1 MLEQRIDAGQAE
13 PCALCETRDFLAS
26 RVCWPRG
33 STRLRPAITDTSGT
47 CGYVGFRK
55 DRCIPRSGQ
64 KPNSQEAQSTPTPA
78 PGTLP
83 GTMGRQRR
91 ARKPRFRI
99 YLAFSCGEVAEW
111 PKAAVCQGCQ
121 ESENGP
127 EIDDF
132 RPVFYWD
139 VGWPWLPNDG
149 PWTKF
154 GHTGGH
160 TGVDANVCLTGTR
173 CGTVAK

>member
-1 MLEQRIDAGQAE
+1 MLVRRSPAPSARRAISWRREFVG
-13 PCALCETRDFLAS
+13 
-26 RVCWPRG
+26 RVG
-33 STRLRPAITDTSGT
+33 RPG
-47 CGYVGFRK
+47 
-55 DRCIPRSGQ
+55 SGQ
-64 KPNSQEAQSTPTPA
+64 RSLTRQGLAGMSDSGKTVAFRVAVRSRTRRRRRALRRLGR
-78 PGTLP
+78 GTLP

-132 RPVFYWD
+132 RPVSYWD